1 MNALTRKRALSMLGV
16 MALVGLLAPS
26 ALAQTGTQ
34 TLSRFTARGPHAVR
48 TMSVTGY
55 TIFMPNP
62 LPSGSP
68 TLTWGNGTGGS
79 PSSYSGLLTN
89 WASWGF
95 IVVAS
100 TSGST
105 GTGAQMVQGIT
116 VIQNGGFGASSYV
129 CTAGHSQGGSGT
141 VNAARDSRVDCAMP
155 IQPDTRFTARAD
167 GDDLSGKPS
176 LILCGS
182 SDTLAPCGSTFSTS
196 NGNGLFNESDGPV
209 VIVSRSGAGHFEPTG
224 SGQNDYT
231 GISTAWL
238 VGNMFNNGSARAL
251 FFGSSPQIL
260 QVSGWTNE
268 RFKGT
273 SGL

>member
-1 MNALTRKRALSMLGV
+1 MNALMRKQAFATLCGLALATLFAS
-16 MALVGLLAPS
+16 S
-26 ALAQTGTQ
+26 ALAQGST
-34 TLSRFTARGPHAVR
+34 TLAVFSQPGPRSVQ
-48 TMSVTGY
+48 TMSVSGFTL
-55 TIFMPNP
+55 FLPNP
-62 LPSGSP
+62 IPSGSP

-79 PSSYSGLLTN
+79 PSTYSGLLRQ
-89 WASWGF
+89 WASYG
-95 IVVAS
+95 ILVVAS
-100 TSGST
+100 NSGST
-105 GTGAQMVQGIT
+105 GTGTQMVQGIT
-116 VIQNGGFGASSYV
+116 LIQNGGFGASSYV

-155 IQPDTRFTARAD
+155 IQPDTRYTASAD
-167 GDDLSGKPS
+167 GDDLNGKPS
-176 LILCGS
+176 LILCGG
-182 SDTLAPCGSTFSTS
+182 SDYLAPCGSSFSTS
-196 NGNGLFNESDGPV
+196 NGNGLFNESNGPV
-209 VIVSRSGAGHFEPTG
+209 VIVSRFGAGHFEPTG